1 MKKIF
6 FYCVAI
12 FIFISSCKKEDTTA
26 PAPTPAQKSGCKD
39 PAATNYDPTAVLNCC
54 CSYPAPPAKGALL
67 FWTNDPNVIPSCGV
81 ITVRLSNGQEST
93 ITGYY
98 FTAPTSCVNYF
109 GGYFYVEEGTY
120 TYELYTQNAACSLMG
135 GTVTVKGNSCNKRN
149 IF

>member
-6 FYCVAI
+6 VYCAAVLI
-12 FIFISSCKKEDTTA
+12 FICSCKKEEPAA
-26 PAPTPAQKSGCKD
+26 PAPIQKSGCTD
-39 PAATNYDPTAVLNCC
+39 PTANNYDPTAVVNCC
-54 CSYPAPPAKGALL
+54 CSYPAPTPKGALL
-67 FWTNDPNVIPSCGV
+67 FWTNDPNVLPTCGV

-98 FTAPTSCVNYF
+98 FAAPTNCINYF

-120 TYELYTQNAACSLMG
+120 TYELHTQNAACNLIG
-135 GTVTVKGNSCNKRN
+135 GTVIVRGNSCNKRN